1 MISHIDHLGILVDD
15 IERNVE
21 IYEHL
26 GLTVGAIE
34 TVEDFDVRIAFIQV
48 DSTLVELVEPL
59 GNDLPENT
67 ATLDHIAFAVDDIR
81 ESLATLKELDV
92 PLADEEPRPGA
103 GESEVAFLEEEAGNG
118 VVIELVERF
127 EPVEF

>member
-15 IERNVE
+15 IDANVG
-21 IYEHL
+21 IYETL
-26 GLTVGAIE
+26 GLPVGAIE
-34 TVEDFDVRIAFIQV
+34 TVEDFGVKIAFIRV

-59 GNDLPENT
+59 DNDVPPNT
-67 ATLDHIAFAVDDIR
+67 AELDHVAFAVDDL
-81 ESLATLKELDV
+81 EAALSTLKDQDI

-103 GESEVAFLEEEAGNG
+103 GESVVAFLEAEAGNG

-127 EPVEF
+127 EPVPV

>member
-15 IERNVE
+15 IESNVA
-21 IYEHL
+21 IYETL
-26 GLTVGAIE
+26 GLPVGAIE
-34 TVEDFDVRIAFIQV
+34 TVEDFDVRIAFIRV

-59 GNDLPENT
+59 DNDLPNNT
-67 ATLDHIAFAVDDIR
+67 AELDHVAFAVDDL
-81 ESLATLKELDV
+81 EAVLSTLKDQDI

-103 GESEVAFLEEEAGNG
+103 GESVVAFLEAEAGNG

-127 EPVEF
+127 EPVPV